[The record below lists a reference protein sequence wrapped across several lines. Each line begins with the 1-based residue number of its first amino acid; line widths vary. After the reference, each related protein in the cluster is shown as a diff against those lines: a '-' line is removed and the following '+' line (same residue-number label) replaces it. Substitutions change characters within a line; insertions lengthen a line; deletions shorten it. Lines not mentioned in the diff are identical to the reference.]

1 MRNISFI
8 LVVLLL
14 SACTSSKLDMGKAKQ
29 CTDSFLN
36 SLKINNFEE
45 AETYYTDDE
54 FYSEST
60 QTRSEKMEELSL
72 SIGKVISY
80 NLIDSSYVEISG
92 EPTRISLTYKVEN
105 EKMNSLQTFVIQEE
119 AGGYKIISQDVKA
132 GE

>member
-1 MRNISFI
+1 MRNIPFI
-8 LVVLLL
+8 VVVLLL
-14 SACTSSKLDMGKAKQ
+14 SACTSSNLDMGKAKQ
-29 CTDSFLN
+29 CTDKFLN

-60 QTRSEKMEELSL
+60 QTRSEKMEELSQ

-80 NLIDSSYVEISG
+80 SLIDSSIVEISG

-105 EKMNSLQTFVIQEE
+105 EKINSMQTFVIQNE
-119 AGGYKIISQDVKA
+119 AGEYKIISQDVKA